1 MNFNDLVVNSDEKLY
16 YLRNNP
22 LNLTKSEYNLLTFLL
37 ENQNKIFSREDL
49 IKEAW
54 IEPVS
59 TRAVDTAVSRLRKKL
74 EDYNK
79 HLITRLGFGYGWFK
93 D

>member
-1 MNFNDLVVNSDEKLY
+1 MNFNDLVVNSDEKLC

-49 IKEAW
+49 IKEA
-54 IEPVS
+54 
-59 TRAVDTAVSRLRKKL
+59 
-74 EDYNK
+74 
-79 HLITRLGFGYGWFK
+79 
-93 D
+93 